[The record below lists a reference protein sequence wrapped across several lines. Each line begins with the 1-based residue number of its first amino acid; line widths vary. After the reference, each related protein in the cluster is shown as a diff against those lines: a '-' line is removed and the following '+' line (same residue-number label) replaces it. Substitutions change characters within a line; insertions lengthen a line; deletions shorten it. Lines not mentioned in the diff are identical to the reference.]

1 MKSDTTTTT
10 QRQRAWS
17 RTNVLLLLL
26 LLLVCLWGI
35 PVYFSVVSQG
45 MWLPQR
51 YSDSGTIP
59 TQRDRLN
66 EEEQV
71 LGELWYNLS
80 IINATHRDTN
90 VTNVT
95 SCIMCEQ
102 NNTVVIHSMYADVIV
117 SNETTVSQTLI
128 YTNDTSNTTDLST
141 IITNVSSA
149 VQQLQ
154 QEVDNFQC
162 NNCTLNTTIFQDQG
176 TWDNTTTYNETD
188 YVFHNGSYWVSMT
201 DGNVGTEPG
210 TDYSAWSLYGIAG
223 PPGPPGGIGPPGPP
237 GNNGTSYPNGTA
249 GDPGQLGI
257 IPTTPWVNGTPYN
270 EGQVVTYFGES
281 YVALVNAT
289 TDAPT
294 NTSEWLLYVWKGATG
309 GPGGPGPQGPAGDL
323 LEPSTAWN
331 DTAAYVPGN
340 SVTYLGFTYVASQA
354 NTNSTPDTN
363 STAWAIIGALGPAG
377 GPGNNGT
384 DGGGGCANLQADYVQ
399 PNASV
404 PVQIMADLLD
414 VQEGQAVV
422 VVDAG
427 FYTVVSGSIVNL
439 GNGSYT
445 YNLTYANASTDISI
459 APGNTVSAPRC
470 IYTTSA
476 PLPGPAGPA
485 GNPGANGTAG
495 NVTSAS
501 YVFASI
507 CTQERDIRSKIAN
520 NGDNE
525 ISFVV
530 LDQINATG
538 SFTSYSL
545 DGYTGTGI
553 SFSTSSGSY
562 TSGQERLTMCS
573 VNATTNT
580 SVYGRCCSAYNWTA
594 GSQPFYNTLN
604 INNGNTIS
612 RLTLAAGLWRISAS
626 VIIRRCVPGF
636 NPQPSMVML
645 SSVSSPAVPSLTFGT
660 QYANVQPDPDPSD
673 TGQLHNLVL
682 DSWIQLPVAQT
693 FRITVNMRASGAL
706 CGASDIMTNYLYGG
720 YLQAM
725 QFNVASTNTV

>member
-95 SCIMCEQ
+95 SCITCEQ
-102 NNTVVIHSMYADVIV
+102 NNTVVIHSMYADVVV

-162 NNCTLNTTIFQDQG
+162 NNCTLNTTLFEDQG
-176 TWDNTTTYNETD
+176 GWDNTTVYNKTN
-188 YVFHNGSYWVSMT
+188 YVLYNGSYWVSMT

-210 TDYSAWSLYGIAG
+210 TDYSAWSLYGVAG

-257 IPTTPWVNGTPYN
+257 VPTTPWVNGTPYN
-270 EGQVVTYFGES
+270 EGQVVTHLGQS

-294 NTSEWLLYVWKGATG
+294 NTSEWLLYVWKGETG

-331 DTAAYVPGN
+331 DIVG
-340 SVTYLGFTYVASQA
+340 
-354 NTNSTPDTN
+354 
-363 STAWAIIGALGPAG
+363 AI
-377 GPGNNGT
+377 
-384 DGGGGCANLQADYVQ
+384 
-399 PNASV
+399 
-404 PVQIMADLLD
+404 
-414 VQEGQAVV
+414 
-422 VVDAG
+422 
-427 FYTVVSGSIVNL
+427 
-439 GNGSYT
+439 
-445 YNLTYANASTDISI
+445 
-459 APGNTVSAPRC
+459 
-470 IYTTSA
+470 
-476 PLPGPAGPA
+476 
-485 GNPGANGTAG
+485 
-495 NVTSAS
+495 
-501 YVFASI
+501 
-507 CTQERDIRSKIAN
+507 
-520 NGDNE
+520 
-525 ISFVV
+525 
-530 LDQINATG
+530 
-538 SFTSYSL
+538 
-545 DGYTGTGI
+545 
-553 SFSTSSGSY
+553 
-562 TSGQERLTMCS
+562 
-573 VNATTNT
+573 
-580 SVYGRCCSAYNWTA
+580 
-594 GSQPFYNTLN
+594 
-604 INNGNTIS
+604 
-612 RLTLAAGLWRISAS
+612 
-626 VIIRRCVPGF
+626 
-636 NPQPSMVML
+636 
-645 SSVSSPAVPSLTFGT
+645 
-660 QYANVQPDPDPSD
+660 
-673 TGQLHNLVL
+673 
-682 DSWIQLPVAQT
+682 
-693 FRITVNMRASGAL
+693 
-706 CGASDIMTNYLYGG
+706 
-720 YLQAM
+720 
-725 QFNVASTNTV
+725 